1 MQITPLLFSLIIPH
15 FDFWMNSGSIISK
28 FDDAAATLDGQITHM
43 TQVRRSY
50 MYEFIMLFI
59 ISAIVL
65 SITVR
70 NMTSST
76 VTTLGYIICCII
88 LVLFVSAVIMYVVHF
103 LGLNKDAWASML
115 APHDDPIANSI
126 PNSGGGPV
134 IRIQFV

>member
-1 MQITPLLFSLIIPH
+1 MKTTLVR
-15 FDFWMNSGSIISK
+15 NY
-28 FDDAAATLDGQITHM
+28 DAESATLNGQMTHM

-59 ISAIVL
+59 LSAIVL
-65 SITVR
+65 GITVR

-126 PNSGGGPV
+126 ANSIPNSGGGPV

>member
-1 MQITPLLFSLIIPH
+1 
-15 FDFWMNSGSIISK
+15 MNSASIISK
-28 FDDAAATLDGQITHM
+28 FDDASATLDGQIIHM
-43 TQVRRSY
+43 TQMRRSY

-59 ISAIVL
+59 VSAIVL
-65 SITVR
+65 GITVR

-88 LVLFVSAVIMYVVHF
+88 LVLFVSAVIMYIVHF

-115 APHDDPIANSI
+115 AAPEGDPVAK
-126 PNSGGGPV
+126 SGGGPV

>member
-1 MQITPLLFSLIIPH
+1 MRK
-15 FDFWMNSGSIISK
+15 M
-28 FDDAAATLDGQITHM
+28 A
-43 TQVRRSY
+43 Y

-126 PNSGGGPV
+126 ANSIPNSSGGPV